1 MRVLIVGEADS
12 RTALAAVRGLGRAGW
27 LVGVGSMAPGC
38 LATASRWTKQLH
50 RVPSPEL
57 AVGPFLDAVNQ
68 AIARVGYELVIGS
81 DDASVMALSAGRAA
95 IQATV
100 PYGPHDAVLAA
111 TDKLRLG
118 EVAARAGF
126 RTPRTVSGTEANLD
140 AWTGPALVKCR
151 MHWRPAR
158 RGPEPR
164 LEAMLVPDRAQAAR
178 RVGEIVRAG
187 GEPMLQEVVTGQLM
201 AFVAVV
207 DQRGRLVVRLQQ
219 RAERTWP
226 VPTGVSVRAATV
238 AVDPELAKRAAVL
251 LEDVGWFGL
260 VQLQFLA
267 TDESD
272 PWLIDVNGR
281 PYGSLALAH
290 AAGLN
295 PVDSWARLATGRRP
309 VPEEADA
316 TVGVRYQWLEGD
328 LRRACSERRGGLL
341 RDVVDCLRYA
351 PAAAHSVSSLTDP
364 WPGVRYAG
372 HLAVRL
378 ARKLRSARGGTGP

>member
-27 LVGVGSMAPGC
+27 LVGVGSAAPGS
-38 LATASRWTKQLH
+38 LSAASRWTRHLH

-57 AVGPFLDAVNQ
+57 GARAFLEAVNQ
-68 AIARVGYELVIGS
+68 AITQAGYELVIGV
-81 DDASVMALSAGRAA
+81 DDASVMALSEGRPD
-95 IQATV
+95 IKATA
-100 PYGPHDAVLAA
+100 PYGAHGAVLAA

-118 EVAARAGF
+118 EIAARAGF
-126 RTPRTVSGTEANLD
+126 RTPRTVAGTSRNLD
-140 AWTGPALVKCR
+140 AWTGPAVVKCR

-164 LEAMLVPDRAQAAR
+164 LEAMLVPGPAEAAR
-178 RVGEIVRAG
+178 RVEQILRTG

-207 DQRGRLVVRLQQ
+207 DQAGRLVARLQQ

-226 VPTGVSVRAATV
+226 VPAGVSVRATTV
-238 AVDPELAKRAAVL
+238 PVDPELAKRAAVL
-251 LEDVGWFGL
+251 LEDLGWFGL

-267 TDESD
+267 ADERD

-281 PYGSLALAH
+281 PYGSLSLAH

-295 PVDSWARLATGRRP
+295 PLDIWARLATERP
-309 VPEEADA
+309 VPREADA
-316 TVGVRYQWLEGD
+316 AAGVRYQWLEGD

-341 RDVVDCLRYA
+341 ADVADCLGRA
-351 PAAAHSVSSLTDP
+351 PGAAHSVASFTDP
-364 WPGVRYAG
+364 WPGFRYAG
-372 HLAVRL
+372 HLAVRM
-378 ARKLRSARGGTGP
+378 ARKLRPTRGGAEP

>member
-27 LVGVGSMAPGC
+27 VVGVGSTAPGS
-38 LATASRWTKQLH
+38 LATASRWTRQLH
-50 RVPSPEL
+50 RVPPPEL
-57 AVGPFLDAVNQ
+57 AVGAFLDAVNQ
-68 AIARVGYELVIGS
+68 AIARVGYELVIGA

-95 IQATV
+95 IRATV
-100 PYGPHDAVLAA
+100 PYGPHDAVLAV

-126 RTPRTVSGTEANLD
+126 RTPRTVAGTSANLE
-140 AWTGPALVKCR
+140 AWTGPAVVKCR

-164 LEAMLVPDRAQAAR
+164 LEAVLVPDPAEAAR
-178 RVGEIVRAG
+178 RVEEILLAG

-207 DQRGRLVVRLQQ
+207 DQRGRLVTRLQQ

-238 AVDPELAKRAAVL
+238 PVDPELAKRAAVL
-251 LEDVGWFGL
+251 LEDLGWFGL

-267 TDESD
+267 TDETD
-272 PWLIDVNGR
+272 PWLIDLNGR

-295 PVDSWARLATGRRP
+295 PVDSWARLATGRP
-309 VPEEADA
+309 MPEEADA
-316 TVGVRYQWLEGD
+316 TVGARYQWLEGD
-328 LRRACSERRGGLL
+328 LRRAWSERRGGLL
-341 RDVVDCLRYA
+341 ADVVDCLRHA
-351 PAAAHSVSSLTDP
+351 PAAAHSVSSLADP

-372 HLAVRL
+372 HLSGRL
-378 ARKLRSARGGTGP
+378 ARKLRSTRGGAGP

>member
-27 LVGVGSMAPGC
+27 LVGVGSAAPGS
-38 LATASRWTKQLH
+38 LSAASRWTRHLH
-50 RVPSPEL
+50 RVPPPEL
-57 AVGPFLDAVNQ
+57 DVRAFLDAVNQ
-68 AIARVGYELVIGS
+68 AIARVGYDLVIGV
-81 DDASVMALSAGRAA
+81 DDASVMALSASRAA

-100 PYGPHDAVLAA
+100 PYGAHDAVLAA

-118 EVAARAGF
+118 EIAARAGF
-126 RTPRTVSGTEANLD
+126 RTPRTVAGTSGNLD
-140 AWTGPALVKCR
+140 AWTGPAVVKCR

-164 LEAMLVPDRAQAAR
+164 LEATLVPGPAEAAR
-178 RVGEIVRAG
+178 RVEQILRTG

-207 DQRGRLVVRLQQ
+207 DQGGRLVARLQQ

-226 VPTGVSVRAATV
+226 VPTGVSVRATTV
-238 AVDPELAKRAAVL
+238 PVDPELAKRAAVL
-251 LEDVGWFGL
+251 LEDLGWFGL

-267 TDESD
+267 ADESD

-281 PYGSLALAH
+281 PYGSLSLAH

-295 PVDSWARLATGRRP
+295 PLDIWARLATGRP
-309 VPEEADA
+309 VPGKADA
-316 TVGVRYQWLEGD
+316 AAGVRYQWLEGD
-328 LRRACSERRGGLL
+328 LRRACSEHRGGLL
-341 RDVVDCLRYA
+341 ADVADCLRHA
-351 PAAAHSVSSLTDP
+351 PGAAHSVASFTDP
-364 WPGVRYAG
+364 WPGFRYTG

-378 ARKLRSARGGTGP
+378 ARKLRRTGGEAEP